1 MQVITNYRYNRQHY
15 VAVNTIV
22 LPLTNNMEKLYN
34 GVNYG
39 VASASLQKTYLS
51 CLRLEEIN
59 SLKNKAIK
67 QLSGIWKA
75 AN

>member
-22 LPLTNNMEKLYN
+22 MPLTNNVEKLYT
-34 GVNYG
+34 GLNYQI
-39 VASASLQKTYLS
+39 VAASLQKTYLS

-59 SLKNKAIK
+59 TLKNKAVK
-67 QLSGIWKA
+67 QIAGIWKA